1 MDNRQLALGA
11 VGLGVLL
18 VLVGLLS
25 DVIGFGSD
33 GFGPG
38 QVVLLIVGAAAIG
51 YGGWRYSQI
60 NGT

>member
-1 MDNRQLALGA
+1 MALATVA
-11 VGLGVLL
+11 VGVLL

-25 DVIGFGSD
+25 DVIGFGAD

-38 QVVLLIVGAAAIG
+38 QVVLIIVGAAAIG

-60 NGT
+60 NSS